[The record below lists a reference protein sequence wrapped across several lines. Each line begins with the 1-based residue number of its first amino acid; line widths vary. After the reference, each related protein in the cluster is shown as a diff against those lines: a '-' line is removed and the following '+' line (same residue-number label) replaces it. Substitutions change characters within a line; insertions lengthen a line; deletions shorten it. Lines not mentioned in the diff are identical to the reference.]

1 MILIGPFLIRPDC
14 VYVHSFSDKPKIAI
28 RLGRSINA
36 RQIKQGD
43 DVYFECKVM
52 AFPKVKRVTWL
63 KNVRTK
69 TFELSFLK
77 LTK

>member
-1 MILIGPFLIRPDC
+1 MVFFF
-14 VYVHSFSDKPKIAI
+14 SFSDKPKIAI

-63 KNVRTK
+63 KNVRTR
-69 TFELSFLK
+69 TLELLLFSVQQNN
-77 LTK
+77 

>member
-1 MILIGPFLIRPDC
+1 MKICSYF
-14 VYVHSFSDKPKIAI
+14 FSDKPKIAI

-63 KNVRTK
+63 KNVRVK
-69 TFELSFLK
+69 H
-77 LTK
+77 